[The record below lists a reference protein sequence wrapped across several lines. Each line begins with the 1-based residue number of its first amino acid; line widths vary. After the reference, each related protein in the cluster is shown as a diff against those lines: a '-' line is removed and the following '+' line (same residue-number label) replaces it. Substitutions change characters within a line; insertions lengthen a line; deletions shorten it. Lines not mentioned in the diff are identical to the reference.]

1 MVGKW
6 KLLGIVVLIS
16 LGLMIPSPGVK
27 GITPTPSMDSLSF
40 SITADKKEYAP
51 GEKVT
56 FNLILEN
63 RGNSDLTLRF
73 STSQVYDIQI
83 SGPGSY
89 FWRWSKDRFFAQVI
103 TEIQLRPGERKAFQE
118 SWETGENFAPGEYS
132 VTAWLLVPEGKFEA
146 KTEIKLGSEGAIKTV
161 VLVSDPSGAMIKIE
175 AVNPQIKEKFKEML
189 SGELEL
195 WVGGKVVKDLEV
207 NPPWHFYFDPQTIEI
222 AEVTAEGLQAVFL
235 RTIEN
240 DLDYWA
246 GLSTAYISAKV
257 VFIFDS
263 PPFKD
268 ISENWAYPLIL
279 MLFSKGIVN
288 GFPDGNFY
296 PEKSLTRAEFIKILM
311 EALKPPIPLIH
322 VQNPTFSDVPFS
334 HWASSYVEN
343 AALLGWVKGFPDG
356 TFRPEDPLT
365 KEQVLTFIVRAGNL
379 KAETPKR
386 ATFPDLPAEHW
397 AFPYVETA
405 VQHGLIGVNDF
416 NLTNSLFGTGLPS
429 TRSQVCL
436 IMVRFLFFF

>member
-1 MVGKW
+1 MAGKW
-6 KLLGIVVLIS
+6 KLLAIVFLIS
-16 LGLMIPSPGVK
+16 LGLLLPVLGVK
-27 GITPTPSMDSLSF
+27 GVTPTPSLEGLNF
-40 SITADKKEYAP
+40 WIATDKGEYAP

-56 FNLILEN
+56 LNLILEN
-63 RGNSDLTLRF
+63 RGSSDLTLRF

-103 TEIQLRPGERKAFQE
+103 TEIRLRPGERKIFQE
-118 SWETGENFAPGEYS
+118 FWETGENFAPGDYL
-132 VTAWLLVPEGKFEA
+132 VTASLIFPEGKLEA
-146 KTEIKLGSEGAIKTV
+146 KAVIRLSSGGSIKAV
-161 VLVSDPSGAMIKIE
+161 VLVSDPSGAMIKIDI
-175 AVNPQIKEKFKEML
+175 VDRQIKEKFQEML
-189 SGELEL
+189 SLEKEL
-195 WVGGKVVKDLEV
+195 WVGGKIVKDSTG
-207 NPPWHFYFDPQTIEI
+207 NPPWHFRFDPDTIEI

-235 RTIEN
+235 RTIETE
-240 DLDYWA
+240 LDYWTEI
-246 GLSTAYISAKV
+246 SPAYISGKV
-257 VFIFDS
+257 ISIFDS

-268 ISENWAYPLIL
+268 VSENWAYPLIL
-279 MLFSKGIVN
+279 MLYSRGIID

-296 PEKSLTRAEFIKILM
+296 PERSLTRAEFIKILM

-343 AALLGWVKGFPDG
+343 AVLLGWAKGFPDG
-356 TFRPEDPLT
+356 TFRPDDPLT

-379 KAETPKR
+379 KGKTPQKG
-386 ATFPDLPAEHW
+386 TFPDLLVEHW

-405 VQHGLIGVNDF
+405 VQWGLIGVNDF
-416 NLTNSLFGTGLPS
+416 NLTDSLFGTGLPS

-436 IMVRFLFFF
+436 IIVRFLFFF